1 LAGGLEDHHIA
12 AMGLMREDAVGQQR
26 HAEGQRI
33 GGEAIGPLG
42 RQQVVAIDQPGQ
54 HRSLGMVKGE
64 KKKLRNTTTMTTS
77 LMRKTKKF
85 SSSLGFFASGALVC
99 GLSGGLGGLLG
110 AEEPWLAVSVMLMSM
125 LPSLPCVNPS

>member
-1 LAGGLEDHHIA
+1 
-12 AMGLMREDAVGQQR
+12 
-26 HAEGQRI
+26 
-33 GGEAIGPLG
+33 
-42 RQQVVAIDQPGQ
+42 
-54 HRSLGMVKGE
+54 MVKGE